1 MIIHAAYGSSKDI
14 SVYSALDLKPKQIF
28 IIGKVS
34 RKHHT
39 MATVL
44 SDGYAA
50 HLSALQCHGGSRPAQ
65 GNARMLLTSRGRF
78 GHNASMRRR
87 RCVFKLF
94 VMFNCINKIEIVHI
108 SISIVNLSEQKKRF
122 MMTSL

>member
-28 IIGKVS
+28 IIGKVG
-34 RKHHT
+34 RKHHA

-87 RCVFKLF
+87 R
-94 VMFNCINKIEIVHI
+94 
-108 SISIVNLSEQKKRF
+108 SAKRT
-122 MMTSL
+122 TSFPICSLTRSTSRNRYNDL

>member
-28 IIGKVS
+28 IIGKVG
-34 RKHHT
+34 RKHHS

-87 RCVFKLF
+87 RYVFVYKIS
-94 VMFNCINKIEIVHI
+94 VYKINNH
-108 SISIVNLSEQKKRF
+108 
-122 MMTSL
+122 

>member
-28 IIGKVS
+28 IIGKVG
-34 RKHHT
+34 RKHHS

-44 SDGYAA
+44 SEGYAA

-87 RCVFKLF
+87 RYVFIIFLIYIIMLITMLLTKTF
-94 VMFNCINKIEIVHI
+94 IHI
-108 SISIVNLSEQKKRF
+108 SIEMV
-122 MMTSL
+122 

>member
-28 IIGKVS
+28 IIGKVG
-34 RKHHT
+34 RKHHA

-44 SDGYAA
+44 IDGYAA

-87 RCVFKLF
+87 RCVFKILICIYYNLF
-94 VMFNCINKIEIVHI
+94 DHVTII
-108 SISIVNLSEQKKRF
+108 
-122 MMTSL
+122 

>member
-94 VMFNCINKIEIVHI
+94 VTINCLKKIEILHI
-108 SISIVNLSEQKKRF
+108 SISIVDS
-122 MMTSL
+122 S

>member
-28 IIGKVS
+28 IIGKVG
-34 RKHHT
+34 RKYHA

-65 GNARMLLTSRGRF
+65 GNARMLLASRGRF

-87 RCVFKLF
+87 RY
-94 VMFNCINKIEIVHI
+94 VMCIINFGYFSIYLIDNHAKNNLQFCFDNC
-108 SISIVNLSEQKKRF
+108 LSYHR
-122 MMTSL
+122 S

>member
-28 IIGKVS
+28 IIGKVG
-34 RKHHT
+34 RKHHA

-87 RCVFKLF
+87 RCVHETF
-94 VMFNCINKIEIVHI
+94 
-108 SISIVNLSEQKKRF
+108 SS
-122 MMTSL
+122 SLLPI